1 MARPRRTQRLTT
13 KRFTVYCEGET
24 ESRYVDGLKAWL
36 SRSRPDVKVA
46 VERVDVHGGG
56 YEEFAKRL
64 RIEPDSNC
72 LARFVL
78 LDYDRCLANPQERIA
93 FMRLLEL
100 SRESMRKRVPVVLV
114 VSNES
119 FEYALCCHD
128 PEYRD
133 GDPKAFLVRN
143 WGYVDPDDVKSDKDV
158 WNRAHVEKRGH
169 DVAFV
174 HLCAR
179 PCVIEN
185 KIRWARA
192 GFKLRQDGVGYSVDN
207 ESGRSSNLGDLF
219 SSLGICR

>member
-1 MARPRRTQRLTT
+1 MSRPRRTQRLTT

-24 ESRYVDGLKAWL
+24 ESRYVDGLRAWL
-36 SRSRPDVKVA
+36 SRSRPDVNVA

-78 LDYDRCLANPQERIA
+78 LDYDRCLSSPRERAA
-93 FMRLLEL
+93 FMKLLEL
-100 SRESMRKRVPVVLV
+100 SRGSMRKRVPVVLV

-143 WGYVDPDDVKSDKDV
+143 WGYVDPDDVKSDRDV
-158 WNRAHVEKRGH
+158 WNRSHVGKRGH
-169 DVAFV
+169 DVAFE

-179 PCVIEN
+179 PCVVEN
-185 KIRWARA
+185 KIRWERE
-192 GFKLRQDGVGYSVDN
+192 GFKLRLDGVCHSVDN